1 MLLVH
6 MVLILYSMICPSC
19 LMFGAHKGHD
29 VCKIDE
35 GSKDLRNAINNSAK
49 EGIMWVYGC
58 RVFEVWS
65 DWECAPWYQ
74 AC

>member
-1 MLLVH
+1 MSSNA
-6 MVLILYSMICPSC
+6 IAINATGTKCSYPYYSMICPSC

-49 EGIMWVYGC
+49 EGIV
-58 RVFEVWS
+58 
-65 DWECAPWYQ
+65 
-74 AC
+74 